1 MELAKSTRDLEVL
14 YFRTFHIIE
23 AAFIKELRKKCIT
36 PEIGAMLAEISRLKN
51 PRPIELSRS
60 SRRRPQTITAI
71 INRMEMQ
78 GLVKKVR
85 NERKTNTYRIRLTG
99 KGLLA
104 YQKVLE
110 IDIFARIIQTL
121 SEEKR
126 EQFRECLEELSDR
139 ANKSLK

>member
-1 MELAKSTRDLEVL
+1 MEPAKSTRDLEVL

-23 AAFIKELRKKCIT
+23 AAFKKELRKKCIT
-36 PEIGAMLAEISRLKN
+36 PEIGAMLAEIYRLKN

-85 NERKTNTYRIRLTG
+85 NERKTNTYRIRLTR

-110 IDIFARIIQTL
+110 IDIFPRIIQTL

-126 EQFRECLEELSDR
+126 EQFRECLEELNDR